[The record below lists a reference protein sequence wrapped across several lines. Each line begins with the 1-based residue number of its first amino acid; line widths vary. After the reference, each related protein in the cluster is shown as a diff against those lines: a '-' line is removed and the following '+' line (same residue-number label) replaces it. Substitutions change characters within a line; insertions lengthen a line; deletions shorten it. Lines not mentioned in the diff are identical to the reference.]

1 MKRRASFIVTAA
13 LLFGA
18 TAATAAE
25 ITLNAV
31 TYPERRTVKLDLVP
45 SAEAPRAEVRAK
57 VQAHEAQTQIEID
70 YRDMKPAILFGGDVT
85 CYVAWAVTRDGNA
98 ENLGELQ
105 LDGDKGKVRFSTGQK
120 TFALLVTAEP
130 YSLVERPSEMIMFT
144 GSPSKDKRAPSTAFA
159 YSGLAPAPAHALSS
173 IADIAWDS
181 SKPLDLLQAEKA
193 HELADRSGAGSY
205 APEIYRESTIAL
217 NQARALASASR
228 RTKERVDFARRVVAL
243 ASDSIQITTRRKEA
257 ERLAKEI
264 AARKAEMKALEERAG
279 AAESRAKSAQAALTE
294 AQTSLQASQVALA
307 EAARQKA
314 AAEAAREQ
322 AVAEAASQ
330 KAAAEA
336 AAADAVKQKAAAAA
350 AVASAQS
357 ELTRMGTEKEQL
369 EQSMT
374 DLRSEKERLS
384 SRLQGALS
392 KVAET
397 QKSARGLIVNLPD
410 ILFDVNQ
417 ATLKPEAQLA
427 LAKLAGILLIMP
439 ELNLRVEGHTDAT
452 GSDAYNLSLS
462 QQRAEAVR
470 QLLQEQGVAGDRI
483 TTVGYGKSRPI
494 ADNATAEGRRKNR
507 RVEIVI
513 AEGVVAAEPA
523 PAGN

>member
-1 MKRRASFIVTAA
+1 MTRCASFLVTAA
-13 LLFGA
+13 LLLGA
-18 TAATAAE
+18 TTAAAGE
-25 ITLNAV
+25 ITLTAV

-45 SAEAPRAEVRAK
+45 SAEAPRAKLRAK

-105 LDGDKGKVRFSTGQK
+105 LDGDSGKTRFSTGQK

-130 YSLVERPSEMIMFT
+130 YSLVEKPSEMVMFT
-144 GSPSKDKRAPSTAFA
+144 SSSSRDRQAPSIPFSYA
-159 YSGLAPAPAHALSS
+159 GLAPAPAHALNT
-173 IADIAWDS
+173 IADISWDS

-205 APEIYRESTIAL
+205 APQIYREATIAL
-217 NQARALASASR
+217 NQARALATASR
-228 RTKERVDFARRVVAL
+228 RAKERVDFARRVVAL
-243 ASDSIQITTRRKEA
+243 SSDSIQITTRRKEA

-264 AARKAEMKALEERAG
+264 AARKAEMRALEERAG
-279 AAESRAKSAQAALTE
+279 AAENRAKSAQAALAE
-294 AQTSLQASQVALA
+294 AQGSLQASRLALA
-307 EAARQKA
+307 EATREKT

-322 AVAEAASQ
+322 AAAEAASQ
-330 KAAAEA
+330 KAATE
-336 AAADAVKQKAAAAA
+336 A
-350 AVASAQS
+350 AVAAAQS
-357 ELTRMGTEKEQL
+357 ELAKMEAEKQQL
-369 EQSMT
+369 EHSMAG
-374 DLRSEKERLS
+374 LRSEKERLS

-397 QKSARGLIVNLPD
+397 QQSARGLIVNLPD

-417 ATLKPEAQLA
+417 ATLKPEAQLV

-452 GSDAYNLSLS
+452 GSDAYNLGLS

-470 QLLQEQGVAGDRI
+470 QLLQAQGVAGDRM

-494 ADNATAEGRRKNR
+494 ADNTTVEGRRKNR

-513 AEGVVAAEPA
+513 AEGVVAAEP
-523 PAGN
+523 PPGREPGGN